1 MQFIALF
8 TILISFS
15 EHDDSCTSYF
25 GTKGTSHYIR
35 KCMAKNEGCVT
46 NTSNVYEIYKD
57 KLLGTST
64 HKTQKALS
72 KTCTLHTFYFQ

>member
-1 MQFIALF
+1 
-8 TILISFS
+8 
-15 EHDDSCTSYF
+15 
-25 GTKGTSHYIR
+25 
-35 KCMAKNEGCVT
+35 MAKNEGCVT